1 MVGIF
6 FICSV
11 DFLRRGWEEER
22 SADSLTVSNI
32 NIHEAPL
39 TEICLIQTQTH
50 AKLFTHNAL
59 QSPAITQIVCHLMRQ
74 IKEGQNNIVHC
85 LKRGLLGFESW
96 WWYVSHIVLTKKSF
110 IWFSWSPSL
119 VELVRQAFKCPKT
132 SIKPANQTRL
142 GHHLRLQGHNTPH
155 AAEDDGD
162 ELQRIRI
169 HFHIFL
175 ACHIS
180 CHSGIYIN
188 LDFISSLALSVSDF
202 LCISGSLPLCTCQN
216 ILFKTKSERWRA

>member
-74 IKEGQNNIVHC
+74 IKKGQNNIVHC

-96 WWYVSHIVLTKKSF
+96 WWYVPHIALTKKQKKIS
-110 IWFSWSPSL
+110 WFNWSPSL
-119 VELVRQAFKCPKT
+119 VKLVSQQGASFQVPQNLYKT
-132 SIKPANQTRL
+132 SKPDQVGTPP
-142 GHHLRLQGHNTPH
+142 HKPH

-162 ELQRIRI
+162 EIQRIRI

-175 ACHIS
+175 RRPIS

-188 LDFISSLALSVSDF
+188 LDLISSLALSVSDF
-202 LCISGSLPLCTCQN
+202 LCSPPLCTCQN
-216 ILFKTKSERWRA
+216 ILLKTKSERRRA